1 MIVKGRPD
9 TGLTITSRCDMGPG
23 LEDCQGTDHMLSF
36 DLQYLICFI
45 RFGYGETKN
54 NGYYSCGYIEED
66 A

>member
-1 MIVKGRPD
+1 
-9 TGLTITSRCDMGPG
+9 
-23 LEDCQGTDHMLSF
+23 LSF